1 MSDTPERGP
10 GQPITFRVVSGP
22 AGWRIIGAD
31 AAPMSTLYLS
41 RKLAAEHAQEMV
53 EVLKRLR
60 PARPGGCRRSVPDRT
75 DVQVEP
81 G

>member
-1 MSDTPERGP
+1 MSDTPDRGA

-31 AAPMSTLYLS
+31 ATPMSTLYLS

-53 EVLKRLR
+53 DVLRGYGQR
-60 PARPGGCRRSVPDRT
+60 AQVVVEDDCPADSSTSR
-75 DVQVEP
+75 
-81 G
+81 